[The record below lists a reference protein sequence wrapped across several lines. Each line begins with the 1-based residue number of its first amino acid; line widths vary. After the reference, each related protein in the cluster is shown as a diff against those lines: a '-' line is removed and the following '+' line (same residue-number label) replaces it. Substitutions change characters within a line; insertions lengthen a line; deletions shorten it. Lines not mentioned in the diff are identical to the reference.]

1 MSNTLQ
7 LFINLLFAF
16 YLHLKYSI
24 PTRFWK
30 QTDQIGKDEEQE
42 CGYLPHPEG

>member
-1 MSNTLQ
+1 MSNTMH

-30 QTDQIGKDEEQE
+30 QTDQIIKDEE
-42 CGYLPHPEG
+42 